1 MFSLRQSVAPL
12 TTAAI
17 LAAVV
22 LTAAPADAL
31 TPEQVLVVANS
42 DSSDSRSL
50 AQDYVQARHIPK
62 ENLLLLKV
70 SDAFEIRRDDYE
82 KQVRAPIRQYLSQS
96 KLQDR
101 IRCICLVYGMPVR
114 IAPTEL
120 AASAKELFKVYASAA
135 DRSASRLARDY
146 RWSDE
151 IGRTFPA
158 TEPDRLDP
166 PDKLFEPLPDS
177 PIPPSNFAK
186 LQGKT
191 LALLAQKQDE
201 IAAIK
206 DPVKRRL
213 AWRQLM
219 AIQRDIGGLKAMI
232 ACVESAKPAGAPDL
246 AALRDELAKQEKQYA
261 DLQSQPQDAK
271 TAAAELELAQD
282 MMGLAQ
288 VHAVAQSK
296 AKLLG
301 PAGTDAAV
309 DSELAL
315 LWWKEYSL
323 GGWTPNALHW
333 QAAHPTGE
341 AMPTLMAS
349 RLDGPSADDVLA
361 DDSRLRRG
369 RAARAQRHVLHR
381 RGRDPDGLRSAAGV
395 AA

>member
-22 LTAAPADAL
+22 LTAAPANAL

-135 DRSASRLARDY
+135 DRAPSPGPRLPLVGRD
-146 RWSDE
+146 RPNVP
-151 IGRTFPA
+151 RHRA
-158 TEPDRLDP
+158 DRLDP

-232 ACVESAKPAGAPDL
+232 ACVESAKPAGAPTW
-246 AALRDELAKQEKQYA
+246 R
-261 DLQSQPQDAK
+261 P
-271 TAAAELELAQD
+271 
-282 MMGLAQ
+282 
-288 VHAVAQSK
+288 
-296 AKLLG
+296 
-301 PAGTDAAV
+301 
-309 DSELAL
+309 
-315 LWWKEYSL
+315 
-323 GGWTPNALHW
+323 
-333 QAAHPTGE
+333 
-341 AMPTLMAS
+341 
-349 RLDGPSADDVLA
+349 
-361 DDSRLRRG
+361 
-369 RAARAQRHVLHR
+369 
-381 RGRDPDGLRSAAGV
+381 
-395 AA
+395 